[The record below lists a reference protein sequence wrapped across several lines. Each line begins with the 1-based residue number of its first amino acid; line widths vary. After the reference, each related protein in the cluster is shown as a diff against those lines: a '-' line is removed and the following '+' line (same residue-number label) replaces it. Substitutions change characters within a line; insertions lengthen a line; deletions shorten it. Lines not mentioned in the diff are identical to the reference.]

1 MRYVWKSCL
10 LALGFVLQPGAI
22 RAQVVLG
29 TGCSTLT
36 QLSGQQQ
43 AIALSQSAAA
53 NRWVV
58 VSVAL
63 NNTFAQF
70 DPAGAVTDS
79 AGNSYPIYD
88 TVALSG
94 GSGILATFAGRAANA
109 LNAGGS
115 VYINYTTTGSSSTQ
129 ACATAAAFPGVL
141 ALSDPSDAAG
151 EGSSNGSSFAVTSST
166 PTQFASDLVYSVF
179 ASAASPGAIAPTSP
193 AQGLGGT
200 CSADTTLCL
209 QPAWNLGAPLAGI
222 QESADAQSANSV
234 PWGAVLI
241 TFQSNDRIFANGFE

>member
-1 MRYVWKSCL
+1 MRNAWKLCL
-10 LALGFVLQPGAI
+10 LALGFALQPGAV

-29 TGCSTLT
+29 TNCGTLT

-43 AIALSQSAAA
+43 VVALGQSAAV
-53 NRWVV
+53 NRWIV

-70 DPAGAVTDS
+70 DSTSPVTDS

-94 GSGILATFAGRAANA
+94 GSGVLATFAGRAANA

-115 VYINYTTTGSSSTQ
+115 IFINYTTSGSSSTQ
-129 ACATAAAFPGVL
+129 ACATAVAFPGVL
-141 ALSDPSDAAG
+141 ALGDPSDAAG
-151 EGSSNGSSFAVTSST
+151 ESSGNGSSFAVTTST
-166 PTQFASDLVYSVF
+166 PTQYASDLVYSVF
-179 ASAASPGAIAPTSP
+179 ASSASPGAIAPVTP
-193 AQGLGGT
+193 AQGLGGA
-200 CSADTTLCL
+200 CSVDTTLCL
-209 QPAWNLGAPLAGI
+209 QPAWNLGAPMAGI
-222 QESADAQSANSV
+222 SEGADAQSANSV